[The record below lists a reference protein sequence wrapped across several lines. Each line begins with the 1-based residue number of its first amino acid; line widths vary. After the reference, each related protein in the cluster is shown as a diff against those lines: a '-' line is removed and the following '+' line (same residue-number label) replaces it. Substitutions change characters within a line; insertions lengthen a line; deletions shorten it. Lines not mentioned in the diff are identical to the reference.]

1 MQIRKEKLWKIIL
14 WSVAV
19 VIALIFGRGYGDKVV
34 VPEIKSEVP
43 PPGMY
48 RVMKVVD
55 GDTIQVSVTGKT
67 DDLETVRFIGIDT
80 PETVDPRKPVQCFGK
95 EASNKTKELL
105 TDQNVFLEKDETQDD
120 RDKYGRILRYVFL
133 EDRTNVNQYLIQEGY
148 AHEYTYRIPYIYQ
161 SNFKQAEVYAKEHEK
176 GLWGAE
182 CE

>member
-1 MQIRKEKLWKIIL
+1 MTKERKWKLIL
-14 WSVAV
+14 WT
-19 VIALIFGRGYGDKVV
+19 IAGIIAIVFGQGYNDKVV
-34 VPEIKSEVP
+34 VPEIKSEIP

-55 GDTIQVSVTGKT
+55 GDTIQVSATGKA
-67 DDLETVRFIGIDT
+67 DDVETVRFIGIDT

-120 RDKYGRILRYVFL
+120 RDKYGRMLRYVLL

-148 AHEYTYRIPYIYQ
+148 AHEYTYRIPYTHRLE
-161 SNFKQAEVYAKEHEK
+161 FKQAEVYAKEHEK

-182 CE
+182 CK